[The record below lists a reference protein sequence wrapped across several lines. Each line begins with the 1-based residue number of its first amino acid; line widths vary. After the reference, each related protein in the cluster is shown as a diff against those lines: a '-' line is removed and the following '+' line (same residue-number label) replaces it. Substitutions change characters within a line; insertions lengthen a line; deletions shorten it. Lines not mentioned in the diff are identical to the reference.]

1 MPLED
6 GSPEFQPVG
15 KARFLIVVA
24 RDQPEVL
31 QALTRRFAGNEEV
44 RVFQDRRQGVW
55 RPGGLKDEI
64 ERRRPPS
71 IETDVN
77 YRQYVIVR
85 AQNL

>member
-1 MPLED
+1 MPLEN
-6 GSPEFQPVG
+6 GLPESQPIMR
-15 KARFLIVVA
+15 ARFLIVVA

-44 RVFQDRRQGVW
+44 QVFLDRRQATW
-55 RPGGLKDEI
+55 RSGERTDEI

-85 AQNL
+85 AQH

>member
-1 MPLED
+1 MPVEN
-6 GSPEFQPVG
+6 GSPESQPIG
-15 KARFLIVVA
+15 GARFLIVVA

-44 RVFQDRRQGVW
+44 QVLLDRRQLAWG
-55 RPGGLKDEI
+55 PGNRINEI

-85 AQNL
+85 AHR

>member
-1 MPLED
+1 MPIETE
-6 GSPEFQPVG
+6 SPEFQRGG

-31 QALTRRFAGNEEV
+31 QALTRRFVGNEEV
-44 RVFQDRRQGVW
+44 QVFLDRRQVAW
-55 RPGGLKDEI
+55 RPGNRTNEI

-85 AQNL
+85 AQH